1 MTRDEILQLFVE
13 KKKKRLTNKML
24 ADSIGC
30 SASLISHFFNFQC
43 NLSEQKEIELKRIIR
58 DAKEYRTVTIPID

>member
-13 KKKKRLTNKML
+13 KKKKRLTNKQL

-30 SASLISHFFNFQC
+30 SPSLISHFFNFEC
-43 NLSEQKEIELKRIIR
+43 NLSEEKEIKLKRIIR
-58 DAKEYRTVTIPID
+58 DAKEYRKIYAPID